1 MIYAFDTHYREN
13 KANTVCIGFEKWE
26 DKTFLWS
33 KSLRTDI
40 KSDYISG
47 AFYKR
52 ELPCI
57 IELLGQ
63 IDLKTDDII
72 VIDGFVFLDDQMKPG
87 LGAHLYHEIGETN
100 PIVGVGK
107 SNFATLNKL
116 KRPILRGESQN
127 PLFITAIGLDLDDVA
142 NKVKN
147 MFGEYRM
154 PYLLSQLDQMT
165 KKYE

>member
-1 MIYAFDTHYREN
+1 
-13 KANTVCIGFEKWE
+13 
-26 DKTFLWS
+26 
-33 KSLRTDI
+33 
-40 KSDYISG
+40 
-47 AFYKR
+47 
-52 ELPCI
+52 
-57 IELLGQ
+57 
-63 IDLKTDDII
+63 LKTDDII
-72 VIDGFVFLDDQMKPG
+72 VIDGFVFLDDQMKLG
-87 LGAHLYHEIGETN
+87 LGTHLYYGIGETN

-127 PLFITAIGLDLDDVA
+127 PLFITTIGLDLDEVA